1 MNVSASPPDA
11 EARVPPILVIG
22 AGGQLGRELTRHLDA
37 ARRPAAGLSH
47 GELNVR
53 DCEGVRRAIRDIAPS
68 LVINAA
74 AYTQV
79 DKAESEQQAAFAV
92 NRDGPANL
100 AAACAEVGIPL
111 LHVSTDY
118 VFDGRKEGPYVESD
132 PVAPL
137 CVYGASKLAGEEALR
152 DRLEHYVIL
161 RTAWVH
167 SAHGTNFVRT
177 IARLAGER
185 PALSVVDDQRG
196 SPTPAGSVAE
206 ALLAVVDAIG
216 AGGARWGTYHFC
228 GAPATSWCGFA
239 RAIVDAAGPYLG
251 RRVVVRPIATA
262 DDPLPAKRP
271 ANSVLDCGKIAATF
285 GIASPDWRASLPAI
299 LAGIFG
305 KMP

>member
-1 MNVSASPPDA
+1 V
-11 EARVPPILVIG
+11 RPILVIG
-22 AGGQLGRELTRHLDA
+22 AAGQLGRELMLRRDA
-37 ARRPAAGLSH
+37 ARRPIVGFSH
-47 GELNVR
+47 GELDVR
-53 DCEGVRRAIRDIAPS
+53 DCDGVRRAITDTAPA

-79 DKAESEQQAAFAV
+79 DKAESECEAAFAV

-100 AAACAEVGIPL
+100 ATACVEAAIPL
-111 LHVSTDY
+111 LHVSTNY
-118 VFDGRKEGPYVESD
+118 VFDGRKEGPYIEGD

-137 CVYGASKLAGEEALR
+137 GVYGASKFAGEEAIR
-152 DRLEHYVIL
+152 QRLERHVIL
-161 RTAWVH
+161 RTAWVYG
-167 SAHGTNFVRT
+167 AHGTNFVKT

-196 SPTPAGSVAE
+196 GPTPAGSIAE
-206 ALLAVVDAIG
+206 ALLAVTNAIR
-216 AGGARWGTYHFC
+216 GGSARWGTYHFC

-262 DDPLPAKRP
+262 DYPLPAKRP

-305 KMP
+305 KEPVP

>member
-1 MNVSASPPDA
+1 ML
-11 EARVPPILVIG
+11 R
-22 AGGQLGRELTRHLDA
+22 RDA
-37 ARRPAAGLSH
+37 ARQPIVGFSH
-47 GELNVR
+47 GELDVR
-53 DCEGVRRAIRDIAPS
+53 DCDGVWQAITDTAPA

-79 DKAESEQQAAFAV
+79 DKAEGECEAAFAV

-100 AAACAEVGIPL
+100 ATACAEAAIPL
-111 LHVSTDY
+111 LHVSTNY

-137 CVYGASKLAGEEALR
+137 CVYGASKLAGEEAVR
-152 DRLEHYVIL
+152 ERLKQYVIL

-167 SAHGTNFVRT
+167 SAHGVNFVKT

-196 SPTPAGSVAE
+196 GPTPAGSIAE
-206 ALLAVVDAIG
+206 ALLAVANAIR
-216 AGGARWGTYHFC
+216 GGSACWGTYHFC
-228 GAPATSWCGFA
+228 GEPATSWCGFA

-251 RRVVVRPIATA
+251 RRIVVRPIATA
-262 DDPLPAKRP
+262 DYPLPAKRP
-271 ANSVLDCGKIAATF
+271 ANSVLDCAKIAATF

-299 LAGIFG
+299 LAGIFSHE
-305 KMP
+305 PVP